1 VPCRL
6 DGRASNDGMAEN
18 RMSLVRASL
27 RWYGEKRLQVYAVHI
42 REQFRRA
49 YQAFLTT
56 AS

>member
-1 VPCRL
+1 
-6 DGRASNDGMAEN
+6 MAEN